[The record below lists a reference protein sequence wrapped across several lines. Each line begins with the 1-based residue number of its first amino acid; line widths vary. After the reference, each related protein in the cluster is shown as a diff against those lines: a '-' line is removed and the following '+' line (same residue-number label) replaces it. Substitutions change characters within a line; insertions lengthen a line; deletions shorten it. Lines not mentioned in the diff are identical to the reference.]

1 MDSGFLA
8 FLKLSSHAKRELE
21 NANSEKADAAVD
33 PS

>member
-21 NANSEKADAAVD
+21 NTNSEKADAAVD